1 MEKLNRGD
9 KIYLDKE
16 NKKESAVNRYLECRD
31 GIIKCYEYNDTSG
44 YGSKTR
50 LFLCENYKHECMS
63 IIRQVWIDS
72 WNEWKEEEMSFDS
85 DSFAYLAAIVVGD
98 DESSGA
104 KFTQVRDS

>member
-1 MEKLNRGD
+1 
-9 KIYLDKE
+9 
-16 NKKESAVNRYLECRD
+16 
-31 GIIKCYEYNDTSG
+31 
-44 YGSKTR
+44 
-50 LFLCENYKHECMS
+50 MS

-85 DSFAYLAAIVVGD
+85 DSFAYLAALVVGD